1 MSISIHIK
9 ECKLSYRET
18 WSNSMFRFFSD
29 RNMENRSRTYL
40 ALDEL
45 TSHPALGTGQEL
57 IQPIEVIPFDDREY
71 QLQLRLYSV
80 SEDATSSNSIDREK
94 VMDAVS
100 KIRIDNRLGIAEEI
114 IYATQTIQFED
125 KLYELQVVMTSTRMI
140 EGDKLWN
147 V

>member
-1 MSISIHIK
+1 
-9 ECKLSYRET
+9 
-18 WSNSMFRFFSD
+18 MFRFFSD
-29 RNMENRSRTYL
+29 KDMENRSRTYL

-45 TSHPALGTGQEL
+45 TSHQALGTAKEL
-57 IQPIEVIPFDDREY
+57 IQPIELIPFDDREY
-71 QLQLRLYSV
+71 QLQLRLCSV
-80 SEDATSSNSIDREK
+80 SADTTSSNSIDHEK

-100 KIRIDNRLGIAEEI
+100 KIRIDDRLGVAEEI
-114 IYATQTIQFED
+114 IYPTQTIQFED

>member
-1 MSISIHIK
+1 
-9 ECKLSYRET
+9 
-18 WSNSMFRFFSD
+18 MFHFFSD
-29 RNMENRSRTYL
+29 RDMENRSRTYL

-45 TSHPALGTGQEL
+45 TSRPDLGTAGEI
-57 IQPIEVIPFDDREY
+57 IQPIELIPFDDREY
-71 QLQLRLYSV
+71 QLQLRLSSV
-80 SEDATSSNSIDREK
+80 SGDTNLSTSFDREK

-100 KIRIDNRLGIAEEI
+100 KIRIDNRLGVAEEI
-114 IYATQTIQFED
+114 VYPTQTIQFQG